1 MPGIASTDIWEV
13 SKRLR
18 FDEPLEA
25 GDPRFVDTAKA
36 RGNPAYNRLLK
47 SLGVDPA
54 TNALRSSGPQYC
66 ALFCGHRGSGKSTEL
81 RQLAARIQG
90 PQAFE
95 VVLLDVVQE
104 LDTNNLHYADVY
116 FALAEAL
123 LSKLL
128 NMGIELEQVHLSK
141 LQTWFDERVY
151 KHDDTRAF
159 ATEAKAGAQ
168 VESGVPFLGKLFAS
182 VTTAFRT
189 SSTYKEELRRVLK
202 NSFSD
207 FAAAFQG
214 LVAAAESALSVSGGP
229 KKLLFI
235 IDGTD
240 RLSSEDSHNFFVR
253 DVRQLQLVQAHFIY
267 CAPIQ
272 LIFEGNINQSFDHVF
287 KLPMIKL
294 REKDSLEILAEGY
307 RAMRELVHHRADRS
321 LFDDE
326 STLDYLIEYSGGHPR
341 DLIRLLAY
349 SFENADGDIFDR
361 PAAEAAV
368 KQLATDYRRLLR
380 SEDYVLLREIDAA
393 DKYQDK
399 CSPRILKLLFNLVLL
414 EYNDYWWMS
423 HPAVRTLDLYS
434 HAEGIEGSE

>member
-1 MPGIASTDIWEV
+1 MADTASTDIWEV
-13 SKRLR
+13 SKGLR

-36 RGNPAYNRLLK
+36 RGNPAYNRLLR

-54 TNALRSSGPQYC
+54 TNSLRAPGLRYC
-66 ALFCGHRGSGKSTEL
+66 SLFCGHRGSGKSTEL
-81 RQLAARIQG
+81 RQLANRLQG
-90 PQAFE
+90 PAAFE
-95 VVLLDVVQE
+95 VVLVDVVQT

-123 LSKLL
+123 LKKLETK
-128 NMGIELEQVHLSK
+128 GIELEQVHLAN
-141 LQTWFDERVY
+141 LQAWFDERVY
-151 KHDDTRAF
+151 KHDKTRHF
-159 ATEAKAGAQ
+159 AAEAKAGAK
-168 VESGVPFLGKLFAS
+168 VESGIPFLAKLFAS

-207 FAAAFQG
+207 FASAFEG
-214 LVAAAESALSVSGGP
+214 LVAAAESALAVSGGP

-240 RLSSEDSHNFFVR
+240 RLSSEDSHSFFVR
-253 DVRQLQLVQAHFIY
+253 DVRQLQLIQAHFIY
-267 CAPIQ
+267 CAPIH
-272 LIFEGNINQSFDHVF
+272 LIFEGNVNQSFDHVF

-294 REKDSLEILAEGY
+294 REKGSEQLLEEGY
-307 RAMRELVHHRADRS
+307 RAMRELVYHRADAS
-321 LFDDE
+321 LFDKE
-326 STLDYLIEYSGGHPR
+326 STLNYLIEYSGGHPR

-349 SFENADGDIFDR
+349 SFENADGDMFDQ

-380 SEDYVLLREIDAA
+380 TEDYSLLREIDGAE
-393 DKYQDK
+393 KYQDK
-399 CSPRILKLLFNLVLL
+399 CSDRILELLFNLVLL

-423 HPAVRTLDLYS
+423 HPVVRTLDLYT
-434 HAEGIEGSE
+434 HDENAEASE